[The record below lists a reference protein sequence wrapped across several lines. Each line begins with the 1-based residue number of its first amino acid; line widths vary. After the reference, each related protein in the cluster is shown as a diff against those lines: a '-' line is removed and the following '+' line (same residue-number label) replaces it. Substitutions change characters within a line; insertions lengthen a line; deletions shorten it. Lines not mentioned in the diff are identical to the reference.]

1 MHAHIDKKKKK
12 IDLTVF
18 TDLIITL
25 MNISKTTY
33 HTTVNHVSSGYM
45 SVCDSETSSYF
56 TTCLGKV
63 QAHNTAVN

>member
-1 MHAHIDKKKKK
+1 MHAHIDKKKK

-33 HTTVNHVSSGYM
+33 HTTVNHVS
-45 SVCDSETSSYF
+45 
-56 TTCLGKV
+56 
-63 QAHNTAVN
+63 